1 MSKYCVIGKSLPHTL
16 SPEIHRAF
24 GRERYDVKEL
34 FDECALQDFVTRR
47 EYDGFNVTI
56 PYKQAV
62 MPLLDELSAGARE
75 IGAVNT
81 VVSEDGKLK
90 GYNTDEEGMR
100 YALNRAGIVIKDRNV
115 LILGSGGT
123 SKTAQYLCRADG
135 AKSVNIVSRTGEV
148 NYDNCYDLK
157 DTQVI
162 INATPVGMMPH
173 AYEKPVELK
182 KFKSLEGVF
191 DCIYNPLET
200 MLIKEA
206 RKMGVTAANGLTML
220 VEQGRI
226 AHNLFECA
234 KGLPAVDVSRTD
246 RITKQLFASRRNIV
260 LAGMAGSGK
269 SVIGKTVARMLNR
282 QFVDTDAE
290 IERLEGRSIP
300 QIFKD
305 SGEDYFREVE
315 RSVVESVCIRQGL
328 VISTGGGAVLN
339 ERSVFFMK
347 ANGVCY
353 LIRRPADKLA
363 IKGRPLT
370 PDAESARLL
379 YEKRKPIYKAI
390 ADVIID
396 NDKEDIEG
404 AVEHIISDFAA
415 REDKI

>member
-24 GRERYDVKEL
+24 GREKYDVKEL
-34 FDECALQDFVTRR
+34 FDECALADFVKRR

-62 MPLLDELSAGARE
+62 IPLIDELSESASE

-81 VVSEDGKLK
+81 VVLEGEILK
-90 GYNTDEEGMR
+90 GYNTDADGMK
-100 YALNRAGIVIKDRNV
+100 YALARAGISLCDKNV

-123 SKTAQYLCRADG
+123 AKTAKYLCKTEG
-135 AKSVNIVSRTGEV
+135 AKTVNIVSRTGEI
-148 NYDNCYDLK
+148 NYENCYSLK

-173 AYEKPVELK
+173 AYEKPIQLK
-182 KFKSLEGVF
+182 KFKLLEGVF

-206 RKMGVTAANGLTML
+206 RSLKVKCANGLIML

-226 AHNLFECA
+226 AHNLFQTA
-234 KGLPAVDVSRTD
+234 KGLPIAERDVTD
-246 RITKQLFASRRNIV
+246 KVAGSLYASRRNIV

-269 SVIGKTVARMLNR
+269 SVIGKTVAKRLNR

-290 IERLEGRSIP
+290 VEALEGKSIP

-305 SGEDYFREVE
+305 SGEEYFRELE
-315 RSVVESVCIRQGL
+315 RKTVESVCIRQGL
-328 VISTGGGAVLN
+328 VISTGGGAVLS
-339 ERSVFFMK
+339 ERNAFFMK
-347 ANGVCY
+347 ANGICY
-353 LIRRPADKLA
+353 LIRRPVDKLA
-363 IKGRPLT
+363 TDGRPLT
-370 PDAESARLL
+370 PDIESARVL
-379 YEKRKPIYKAI
+379 YERRKPVYKSV
-390 ADVIID
+390 ADVIVD
-396 NDKEDIEG
+396 NDGDVDK
-404 AVEHIISDFAA
+404 AVEKIIADFTA
-415 REDKI
+415 REDKL